1 MLINKAN
8 LIPKVAT
15 LIHNRQR
22 FPLAC
27 LDVDL
32 FNIGRESTAE
42 ATSENNHA
50 VGLWAEAGA
59 ITKREFQ
66 LNLQALPF
74 TILDTVS
81 FYCVEAILS
90 VIATKSIYEL
100 VVHDSC

>member
-42 ATSENNHA
+42 ATSENNYA
-50 VGLWAEAGA
+50 VRFWAEASA
-59 ITKREFQ
+59 VAKREFQ
-66 LNLQALPF
+66 LDLQALPV
-74 TILDTVS
+74 TVLDTVA
-81 FYCVEAILS
+81 FYSIEAVLA
-90 VIATKSIYEL
+90 VIATKGVYEL
-100 VVHDSC
+100 VVYYSR